1 MIEGAWKGVEEEM
14 DDRPIEVLLVE
25 DNPGDARLVRESLSE
40 AASRPFHLT
49 HVERLEDA
57 LRRLERDRYDVVLL
71 DLLLQ
76 DSQRLGTLME
86 IHEHA
91 PKVPI
96 VVFTGL
102 ADEVVGLWA
111 LSEGAEDYVIKGKV
125 SGDTLAWTLCEAI
138 ERHNADGPPGRRDS
152 KTERRKERTK

>member
-1 MIEGAWKGVEEEM
+1 MKELTKLPVV
-14 DDRPIEVLLVE
+14 PVEVLLVE
-25 DNPGDARLVRESLSE
+25 DNPGDARLVKESLSE
-40 AASRPFHLT
+40 AGASSFNLT

-57 LRRLERDRYDVVLL
+57 IRRLEQDRYDVVLL

-76 DSQRLGTLME
+76 DSQRLGTLMA
-86 IHEHA
+86 IHQQA

-102 ADEVVGLWA
+102 EDDVVGLWA

-125 SGDTLAWTLCEAI
+125 SGDSLAYTIRDAI
-138 ERHNADGPPGRRDS
+138 ERHGKEGLP
-152 KTERRKERTK
+152 KTPRTGSRKEQRK

>member
-1 MIEGAWKGVEEEM
+1 MNTRPKGVAGKM
-14 DDRPIEVLLVE
+14 SNRPIEVLLVE
-25 DNPGDARLVRESLSE
+25 DNPGDARLVRESLAE
-40 AASRPFHLT
+40 VRSRRFNLT
-49 HVERLEDA
+49 HVDRLEDA
-57 LRRLERDRYDVVLL
+57 IRRLERDEYDVVLL

-86 IHEHA
+86 IHSQA

-111 LSEGAEDYVIKGKV
+111 LSEGAEDYVVKGKL
-125 SGDTLAWTLCEAI
+125 SGDTLAGTLFHAI
-138 ERHNADGPPGRRDS
+138 ERHAPVARSGPKITKKRA
-152 KTERRKERTK
+152 RKEYGE

>member
-1 MIEGAWKGVEEEM
+1 MKREDSTQDPAV
-14 DDRPIEVLLVE
+14 EVLLVE
-25 DNPGDARLVRESLSE
+25 DNPGDARLVKESLAEVS
-40 AASRPFHLT
+40 ARAFHLT

-57 LRRLERDRYDVVLL
+57 IRRLEHHRFDVVLL

-86 IHEHA
+86 IHQQA

-102 ADEVVGLWA
+102 EDDVVGLWA
-111 LSEGAEDYVIKGKV
+111 LSEGAEDYI
-125 SGDTLAWTLCEAI
+125 CEAI
-138 ERHNADGPPGRRDS
+138 DRHGKEAHTTQHRHPS
-152 KTERRKERTK
+152 RKEHQS

>member
-1 MIEGAWKGVEEEM
+1 MNEG
-14 DDRPIEVLLVE
+14 PIEVLLVE
-25 DNPGDARLVRESLSE
+25 DNPGDARLVRESLAE
-40 AASRPFHLT
+40 VGSREFHLT

-57 LRRLERDRYDVVLL
+57 LMRLEKDRFDVVLL

-86 IHEHA
+86 IHDQA
-91 PKVPI
+91 PRVPI

-102 ADEVVGLWA
+102 EDEVVGLWA

-125 SGDTLAWTLCEAI
+125 SGDSLAWTLREAI
-138 ERHNADGPPGRRDS
+138 ERHNINGGEGRRARKKAS
-152 KTERRKERTK
+152 RKEHGA